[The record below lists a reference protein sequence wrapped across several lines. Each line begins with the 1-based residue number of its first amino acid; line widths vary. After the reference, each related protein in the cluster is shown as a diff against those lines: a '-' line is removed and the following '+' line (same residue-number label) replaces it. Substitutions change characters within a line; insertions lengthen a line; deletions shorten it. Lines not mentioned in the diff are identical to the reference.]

1 MRRYN
6 YRDMLISESKTHYKM
21 YKAKKQWVAMGMTAF
36 GLSLGAF
43 VANPATKA
51 NAATVPAKAANSQAS
66 SGAAT
71 SSASSVAL
79 KTSITA
85 SSAASS
91 TASSAANSSVAA
103 STNTAASSST
113 AAQSTTSAA
122 VKTATNTATQPTATS
137 TAAQSTATSTPATTT
152 ATSSAAQ
159 STASSTAAATTAQST
174 ASTTSN
180 KAATSTADQSTAAS
194 SVATPTTPQTT
205 AGQVGATSTAKTDLA
220 STATTILTDPTAT
233 ELAATKSA
241 AAAKY
246 VATGQA
252 QVINARA
259 AASSNFSLTDAT
271 ASTPIDISNYSK
283 QHNVIATVNAQA
295 GDVIKI
301 TVPWIF
307 RATSDNVMG
316 VKTSTVVADV
326 TGQTTTTATNENT
339 VFTYVVD
346 QTGIQTINI
355 VLNYKIS
362 PNGLYDNSTYNV
374 VLTDN
379 GTTQSTLTYT
389 VNNSNKLS
397 FNGIILDKNQTG
409 TLVINQNYAFGVFVD
424 SSGVVSNSSW
434 TGTLSLAVPAGFKL
448 LGGQLTGGAGIGDGA
463 ISYIGSHS
471 ISHTPETSAI
481 SITQANIGAPIIIKE
496 NSSIIIGNSQALVTF
511 WGMYMN
517 PLGGTENTFS
527 ISGQLTSYDSSWV
540 SNNIQ
545 LIKGASTLPLTVSA
559 AASDENAEVS
569 PILFGDYGVGL
580 SNNYGQDDLNN
591 IYLDSVGT
599 NGSKQS
605 TTNNYSFTS
614 DSRYA
619 AILNTGNVAQTN
631 AKLSINLEPGSEALY
646 NSTKKQY
653 YYVLGPGT
661 NIYNTLNS
669 ITLTDTNGNQTSYT
683 TNDLIDG
690 DTLFLPTGQDGSD
703 VQNITIVWNQILP
716 GVQVGI
722 QYMSNA
728 ILTSK
733 TIDDVANYTYNYSSD
748 QITTPIES
756 TQSLT
761 IVDAP
766 EIPFS
771 TSIEESRSTLP
782 SGSYRP
788 GDTFYSEFLILTSR
802 GGNLGTYY
810 LTIPQGFDFSSIT
823 KYPTNNFNAKL
834 LPDFNDYL
842 TDLGYIGPNGDRV
855 LKLDLSSINSDSF
868 INSATV
874 NNSNG
879 FYLKLMVNQ
888 DALPLT
894 ATVNFSDV
902 VQIADNDSYT
912 LYSGQK
918 AYEMQ
923 YGDQTVE
930 VISPSEHSGD
940 FYGNSNYQI
949 VVPSFMGSQDGI
961 DDPMTAKNTFL
972 DYDSADSDNTTA
984 RFSAGAT
991 TATSDDINSSTV
1003 QMVTVNGTDQSSP
1016 WTQNLINL
1024 PNSANKAA
1032 FNLILTGAGTIEAQT
1047 AAGDAQLL
1055 YSTENIT
1062 AVAGE
1067 KIDQSGFL
1075 TADQVTDWSTIK
1087 SILMTTGSLVAG
1099 DLAVAW
1105 LPVQVQDIND
1115 VPVDSSATFSSVF
1128 KAENTVDNSILE
1140 SGQTMNAK
1148 VVATSIVTTK
1158 WIQESADGTLTEIK
1172 PANTTAYEVGD
1183 DYTTTPLAIGDI
1195 PVGYMLDST
1204 PTNATGTTGKD
1215 PIIVTYLYVVQAQ
1228 RVNIHYINVTGSK
1241 KTSGWKAADGTEL
1254 IDAEQKLTGNS
1265 SATYTNT
1272 IGVPTNYQLAKGTMT
1287 AGGSYD
1293 AGAATGTYDT
1303 DFTTDQDYYVYVKDD
1318 TVTETPT
1325 DNPDN
1330 YDLTKDVN
1338 ETITYVYEDGTTAAG
1353 DHTDKV
1359 SFTRT
1364 ATKDLVTGDVTYTD
1378 WVATDKDTT
1387 FDAVTSPTIKGYTAD
1402 QPTVAAVTGL
1412 TEASTDVTKKVTY
1425 GIADGAIV
1433 IEDNTKVYDND
1444 PTTDPTYTVTLPTG
1458 IVAPTWTADDF
1469 TAPSS
1474 QDASDTAY
1482 SVSLSTKGQ
1491 DDLKAAN
1498 PNFSFTTA
1506 MITAGALTITPAL
1519 ITIAGPELNKTYD
1532 GKAYTG
1538 KGNVAVITGVPASG
1552 SAPDFDLGDLSDDIN
1567 VGTYI
1572 IAVTADA
1579 AKNGNYK
1586 ITTTPGHLTITPQGL
1601 ETVPPNTPTTP
1612 TNPDDP
1618 SQNPQLTAS
1627 VVVQGATKVYDGDAS
1642 TDPNTF
1648 TVLAPSNYAD
1658 FVIPTLTA
1666 DDFDLSNLTSQNVG
1680 SYSLTL
1686 SASGLQKLQAA
1697 NTNYKFDLTDVQ
1709 NGLFVI
1715 TPASITITAP
1725 TVSKTYDG
1733 QGYTTALTGD
1743 VTGVPD
1749 KGLAPDYSLTDV
1761 TGDKDVNDYDINVT
1775 TPNTADN
1782 SNYTITAV
1790 AGKLSITPAG
1800 LDVTPPNTPENPTN
1814 PDEPGKNPQLATSV
1828 VVQGGTKVYDGDAS
1842 TDPTT
1847 YTVLAPSNY
1856 PDFVVP
1862 TLTADDFD
1870 LSGIDSQNV
1879 GNYVVTLSASGLK
1892 KLQDANTNYKFDLTD
1907 VQNGLFV
1914 ITQAPVTIT
1923 APTLNKTYDGQPYT
1937 GTDDVAQVTGVPS
1950 NGVDLTYSLTD
1961 LSQDINAD
1969 SYAID
1974 VIATAD
1980 DNPNYK
1986 ITTTPG
1992 QLTITPQSLEV
2003 TPPNTPTNPTNPDN
2017 PGQNPQLTASVVVQ
2031 GGTKIYDGD
2040 ASTDPTTFTVL
2051 APSNYADFVIPDLT
2065 ADDFDLS
2072 DLNSQNVGNY
2082 VVTLNASGL
2091 KKLQDANTNYKFD
2104 ATDVQNGLF
2113 AITPAPITIT
2123 APTVS
2128 KAYDGQGYTTALTGT
2143 VSGVPAKGLTP
2154 DYSLTDVSGDSVVG
2168 EYDIKVTTPNTAGNS
2183 NYTITTAPGK
2193 LTINS
2198 VVDGITVSLG
2208 TQEKLYDGDASTDP
2222 TMYQVSLSNGLV
2234 APTWTTDDFDFS
2246 GITSQNVG
2254 TYNVTLSAQGLS
2266 DLRAAN
2272 LNYTITAAEIG
2283 TGSFKI
2289 TPAPVTITAPTV
2301 SKTYD
2306 GKPYSSDLTA
2316 TLTGVPTKGDQPV
2329 YSLTDVSADVAA
2341 GEYELNVNADATA
2354 NSNYTITTV
2363 AGKLTITP
2371 QGLDVTPPNT
2381 PTNPTNPEDPG
2392 QNPQLTASVVVQG
2405 GTKVYDGDA
2414 STDPTTFTVLA
2425 PSNYADF
2432 VIPDLTADDFDLS
2445 DLNSQN
2451 VGNYVVNLSASGL
2464 QKLQAANTNYKF
2476 DLTDVQ
2482 NGLFAITPAPITITA
2497 PSVSKT
2503 YDGQPYSGA
2512 LTATV
2517 DGVPAKGL
2525 APDYSLTNLNGYTTV
2540 GDYDINVLT
2549 TNTADNSN
2557 YKITVE
2563 PGKLSITAAELDV
2576 TPPNTPE
2583 SPTNPGDPGQNP
2595 QLATSVVVQG
2605 GTKVYDGD
2613 ASTDLTTYTVLAPSK
2628 DTDFIIPDLTADD
2641 FDLSGIDSQNVGN
2654 YVVTLSASGLKKL
2667 QDANTN
2673 YKFDL
2678 TDVQNGLFVITPAP
2692 ITITAPSASK
2702 TYDGQPYTGAL
2713 TATVAGVPSA
2723 GVTPVYSLGD
2733 LSQDVNAGSY
2743 DINVN
2748 ATASDNSNYTITKM
2762 PGKLTITPKGLDVTP
2777 PNTPETPT
2785 NPGDPGNN
2793 PQLAASVVVQGGTK
2807 VYDGDAA
2814 TDQTNYTVLAPSED
2828 TDFVVPDLTA
2838 ADFDLSGI
2846 NSQNVGNYAVT
2857 LNATGLQKL
2866 QAANPNYDFDNTNVQ
2881 NGLFVITPAPVTI
2894 TAPSVSKTYDGQA
2907 YSGKVTATVTGV
2919 PTKGAN
2925 VSYDLSDLSSDVAV
2939 GNYEIDVAADA
2950 AANSN
2955 YTIKTEKG
2963 QLSITPAGLDVTPP
2977 NTPANPT
2984 NPDNPGQNP
2993 QLAASVVVQ
3002 GGTKVYD
3009 GDASTD
3015 PTTFTVL
3022 APSKDTD
3029 FVVPDLTA
3037 ADFDLSG
3044 IDSQNVGNYVVNLS
3058 ASGLKKLQAAN
3069 PNYDF
3074 DLTNVQN
3081 GLFVITPAAIT
3092 ITAPTV
3098 SKTYDGK
3105 AYSGAL
3111 TATAAGVPAS
3121 GVAPVYSLT
3130 DLSQDVNAGSYA
3142 INVNATADDNSN
3154 YKITTELGQLTI
3166 TPQSLEVTPPNTPA
3180 NPTNPDDPSQNPQLT
3195 ASVVVQGAT
3204 KVYDGDASTDPT
3216 TYTVLAPSNYSD
3228 FVMPI
3233 LTASDFDLSDVNSQN
3248 VGNYSVTLN
3257 ASGLKKLQD
3266 ANTNYKFDLTDV
3278 QNGLFVITPAPIT
3291 IKAPSVSKTY
3301 DGQGYTADLTATVAG
3316 VPTKG
3321 LAPDY
3326 SLTNVSGDAAVGDY
3340 DINVTTPN
3348 TADNSNYKITT
3359 NPGSLTITPAGLD
3372 VTPPNTP
3379 EKPTNPDNPS
3389 QNPQLAGSVVVQGAT
3404 KVYDGDASTDPTTFT
3419 VLAPSKD
3426 TNFVVPDL
3434 TAADFDLSGINSQN
3448 VGNYTVTLNATG
3460 LKKLQAA
3467 NPNYDFD
3474 STNVQNGL
3482 FVITPAAVTIT
3493 APSVSKTYDG
3503 QAYTGDL
3510 KTTVSG
3516 VPTKGTSLKYTLSDL
3531 SKDTAVG
3538 QYAINVNQTAS
3549 DNSNYKVSVVAGQLT
3564 ITAAADYSLTTN
3576 YVDETGKQVA
3586 TSDSKTDLSFGDAYT
3601 TTAKVVNGYYLTA
3614 VPSNAKGT
3622 IGKGDLTVTYVYN
3635 KVGSYIITPPNGG
3648 SETDVPYPND
3658 PADPGK
3664 VTTPT
3669 TPIVPSVPGET
3680 PVGPNGDPL
3689 TPSGDGY
3696 LPPAT
3701 PADPGKDTTITYVA
3715 NDYGVTVNYV
3725 DQNGKQVA
3733 PSETQTKLHDGDDY
3747 TTTAKVVNGYY
3758 LTAVPSNAK
3767 GTIGTSDLTVTY
3779 VYNKVGSYVITPPNG
3794 GSETDVPYPNDPDNP
3809 GKVTTPTTP
3818 IVPSEPGETPVGP
3831 NGDPLTPSG
3840 DGYLPPATPADPGK
3854 DTTITYVA
3862 NDYGVTV
3869 NYVDQNGKQVA
3880 PSETQ
3885 TKLHDGDDYTTTA
3898 KVVNG
3903 YYLTAVPGN
3912 AKGTIG
3918 TSDLTVTYVYNKVG
3932 SYVITPPNGGSET
3945 DVPYPNDPDNPGK
3958 VTTPTTPIVPSEPG
3972 ETPVGPDG
3980 DPLTPAGDGY
3990 LPPAVP
3996 ADPGTDTS
4004 ITYTKDDQTA
4014 TVTYIDDDTGQVLTS
4029 DSLTGKSGATISY
4042 STAAKIAS
4050 YTQKGYQLVSDGF
4063 SGTPVFDDDTT
4074 ATQNFEV
4081 HFKQGQATATPANP
4095 GTPGAPIDST
4105 NPDGPKWPDGT
4116 TETDLVHNVTE
4127 TIHYVDNNGKTLVP
4141 DKVDTV
4147 TFTRTAVVNE
4157 VTGKLTYT
4165 PWTATNGDTSFD
4177 AQNTPT
4183 VSGYTPSQSTIA
4195 AVTGLT
4201 ATSSDIVKTVVYAE
4215 KTAQTV
4221 VTPATPTTPTTTPAK
4236 VVTPTVK
4243 TPTEQSVTPTV
4254 KATTEKTVPT
4264 AAKATPQV
4272 ATTQKTVKTA
4282 KAIPKTTKPVSTAA
4296 VKAATSDNG
4305 QKRLPQTG
4313 DAKEGWLAEV
4323 GLAMLGSIGLLGAA
4337 KRRKHDE
4344 DSN

>member
-51 NAATVPAKAANSQAS
+51 NAATVPVKAANSQAS

-71 SSASSVAL
+71 SSASAVAL
-79 KTSITA
+79 KTSTTA
-85 SSAASS
+85 SSAATTS
-91 TASSAANSSVAA
+91 TASSAANSSAA
-103 STNTAASSST
+103 TSTSTAASSST

-122 VKTATNTATQPTATS
+122 VKTAANTATQSTATS

-159 STASSTAAATTAQST
+159 STAPSTAVTKTATSTTAQSIT
-174 ASTTSN
+174 STTSN
-180 KAATSTADQSTAAS
+180 KAATSTAAQSTAAS
-194 SVATPTTPQTT
+194 SVATPTTTQTT

-220 STATTILTDPTAT
+220 STATTNLTDPTAT
-233 ELAATKSA
+233 ELTATKSA

-252 QVINARA
+252 QVISAKA

-271 ASTPIDISNYSK
+271 ASTPITDSNYSK
-283 QHNVIATVNAQA
+283 QHNLVATVNAQV
-295 GDVIKI
+295 GDAITI

-307 RATSDNVMG
+307 TATSDNVMG
-316 VKTSTVVADV
+316 VKKSTVAADV
-326 TGQTTTTATNENT
+326 TGQTTTTAVPMNT
-339 VFTYVVD
+339 VFTYTAT
-346 QTGIQTINI
+346 QAGIQTINI
-355 VLNYKIS
+355 VLTGTVS
-362 PNGLYDNSTYNV
+362 PNGLNDDSTYKV
-374 VLTDN
+374 LLTDN
-379 GTTQSTLTYT
+379 DATQSTLTYT
-389 VNNSNKLS
+389 VSNPNTLS
-397 FNGIILDKNQTG
+397 FNNVILDQNQTG
-409 TLVINQNYAFGVFVD
+409 TLVVNQNYAYGVELTSPNHVKWNGNF
-424 SSGVVSNSSW
+424 
-434 TGTLSLAVPAGFKL
+434 SLTVPTGFKL
-448 LGGQLTGGAGIGDGA
+448 LGGTLLDGTGSSMGDITSFNQA
-463 ISYIGSHS
+463 T
-471 ISHTPETSAI
+471 TPRVSDGG
-481 SITQANIGAPIIIKE
+481 ITQAGAGTPIIIEKPFLTYT
-496 NSSIIIGNSQALVTF
+496 SSTSVYIQF
-511 WGMYMN
+511 WGMYTN
-517 PLGGTENTFS
+517 SLADTENTFS
-527 ISGQLTSYDSSWV
+527 ISGQFVSSTGDATYNANNTQLLSGTSTIPLNV
-540 SNNIQ
+540 STA
-545 LIKGASTLPLTVSA
+545 K
-559 AASDENAEVS
+559 SDENLGIS
-569 PILFGDYGVGL
+569 SITFGTLGSSL
-580 SNNYGQDDLNN
+580 QNNYGQNDLNN
-591 IYLDSVGT
+591 AYLDSVDSSG
-599 NGSKQS
+599 NKQS
-605 TTNNYSFTS
+605 QSGNYSFTNNA
-614 DSRYA
+614 RYA
-619 AILNTGNVAQTN
+619 SFLNTGNITQTN
-631 AKLSINLEPGSEALY
+631 AKLSIDLENGTEALY
-646 NSTKKQY
+646 DQNSKQY
-653 YYVLGPGT
+653 YYGFDADT
-661 NIYNTLNS
+661 FNTIQS
-669 ITLTDTNGNQTSYT
+669 IVLTDSNGKQTTYATS
-683 TNDLIDG
+683 DLKSNA
-690 DTLFLPTGQDGSD
+690 LFLPVGQDGSD
-703 VQNITIVWNQILP
+703 IQNITVVWNQVLP
-716 GVQVGI
+716 GVEQGI
-722 QYMSNA
+722 EYMGNN

-733 TIDDVANYTYNYSSD
+733 KINDTAIYKFNYSSD
-748 QITTPIES
+748 QIVTPIES
-756 TQSLT
+756 YKNLT
-761 IVDAP
+761 IVNAP
-766 EIPFS
+766 GIPLS
-771 TSIEESRSTLP
+771 VSVTGITGGNSSLP
-782 SGSYRP
+782 SGIYRP
-788 GDTFYSEFLILTSR
+788 GNTVSGTFYIGTSR
-802 GGNLGTYY
+802 IGNLGTYY
-810 LTIPQGFDFSSIT
+810 LTVPQELDFSSIT
-823 KYPTNNFNAKL
+823 WTSGSKMTS
-834 LPDFNDYL
+834 LPDINDYL
-842 TDLGYIGPNGDRV
+842 TDLGYIGPNGERI
-855 LKLDLSSINSDSF
+855 LKLDLSSINSSLF
-868 INSATV
+868 IDNSSSGIHSYNGFVLNMTV
-874 NNSNG
+874 N
-879 FYLKLMVNQ
+879 K

-894 ATVNFSDV
+894 TTASFYDTI
-902 VQIADNDSYT
+902 QIAAEDSYT

-918 AYEMQ
+918 TYEMQ
-923 YGDQTVE
+923 YGNQTVE
-930 VISPSEHSGD
+930 VISPTQNGKD
-940 FYGNSNYQI
+940 FTSNYQI
-949 VVPSFMGSQDGI
+949 VIPSFMGSQDGV

-972 DYDSADSDNTTA
+972 DYDATDPDNTTA
-984 RFSAGAT
+984 RFSSGAT
-991 TATSDDINSSTV
+991 TDTKDDINSSTI
-1003 QMVTVNGTDQSSP
+1003 QMVTVNGTDASSP

-1024 PNSANKAA
+1024 PNTANGDT
-1032 FNLILTGAGTIEAQT
+1032 FNLILTGEGTIESQT
-1047 AAGDAQLL
+1047 AAGDAALL

-1062 AVAGE
+1062 PVTGE
-1067 KIDQSGFL
+1067 KIDTTNFV
-1075 TADQVTDWSTIK
+1075 TADQVSDWSTIK
-1087 SILMTTGSLVAG
+1087 SVLMTIGSLTDG

-1105 LPVQVQDIND
+1105 LPVQVQNIND

-1140 SGQTMNAK
+1140 SDQTMNAK
-1148 VVATSIVTTK
+1148 VVATSNVTTQ
-1158 WIQESADGTLTEIK
+1158 WIQEDANGALTAIK
-1172 PANTTAYEVGD
+1172 PSNTTAYEIGD

-1195 PVGYMLDST
+1195 PAGYMLSET
-1204 PTNATGTTGKD
+1204 PANATGTTGRD
-1215 PIIVTYLYVVQAQ
+1215 SLTVTYLYVVQAQ
-1228 RVNIHYINVTGSK
+1228 RVNVHYMKVNINKNSDWIPAIG
-1241 KTSGWKAADGTEL
+1241 AEIPGTE
-1254 IDAEQKLTGNS
+1254 QQLTGNS
-1265 SATYTNT
+1265 GGTYTNT
-1272 IGVPTNYQLAKGTMT
+1272 LVIPANYHLAGED
-1287 AGGSYD
+1287 SYD
-1293 AGAATGTYDT
+1293 AEAVTGTYDS
-1303 DFTTDQDYYVYVKDD
+1303 DFTIDQDYYVYVKDD

-1433 IEDNTKVYDND
+1433 IGANTKVYDND

-1538 KGNVAVITGVPASG
+1538 KGNVAVINGVPANG
-1552 SAPDFDLGDLSDDIN
+1552 SAPDYDLGDLSDDID
-1567 VGTYI
+1567 VGTYP

-1579 AKNGNYK
+1579 TKNGNYK
-1586 ITTTPGHLTITPQGL
+1586 ITTAPGHLTITPQGL
-1601 ETVPPNTPTTP
+1601 ETVPPNTPTNP

-1627 VVVQGATKVYDGDAS
+1627 VVVQGATKTYDGDAS
-1642 TDPNTF
+1642 TDPTTF

-1686 SASGLQKLQAA
+1686 SASGLKKLQDA
-1697 NTNYKFDLTDVQ
+1697 NTNYSFDATDVQ

-1715 TPASITITAP
+1715 TPAPITITGP

-1733 QGYTTALTGD
+1733 QGYTTALTGTI
-1743 VTGVPD
+1743 TGLPD

-1761 TGDKDVNDYDINVT
+1761 SGDSAVGNYDINVT

-1782 SNYTITAV
+1782 SNYTITPV
-1790 AGKLSITPAG
+1790 AGKLSITPAS
-1800 LDVTPPNTPENPTN
+1800 LEVTPPNTPEDPTN
-1814 PDEPGKNPQLATSV
+1814 PEEPGENPQLATSV

-1847 YTVLAPSNY
+1847 YTVLAPSKDT
-1856 PDFVVP
+1856 DFVIP
-1862 TLTADDFD
+1862 DLTADDFD

-1879 GNYVVTLSASGLK
+1879 GNYVVNLSASGLK
-1892 KLQDANTNYKFDLTD
+1892 KLRDANTNYSFDLTD

-1974 VIATAD
+1974 VIATAE

-1986 ITTTPG
+1986 ITATPG

-2003 TPPNTPTNPTNPDN
+2003 TPPNTPATPTNPDD

-2031 GGTKIYDGD
+2031 GGTKTYDGD

-2065 ADDFDLS
+2065 AADFDLS

-2091 KKLQDANTNYKFD
+2091 KKLQAANTNYEFD

-2113 AITPAPITIT
+2113 AITPASITIT
-2123 APTVS
+2123 APTVA
-2128 KAYDGQGYTTALTGT
+2128 KTYDGQGYTAILTGT
-2143 VSGVPAKGLTP
+2143 ITGLPDKGLTP
-2154 DYSLTDVSGDSVVG
+2154 DYSLTDVSGDSAVNS
-2168 EYDIKVTTPNTAGNS
+2168 YAINVTVPNTAGNS
-2183 NYTITTAPGK
+2183 NYTITTTPGI
-2193 LTINS
+2193 LTINP
-2198 VVDGITVSLG
+2198 VVDGISVSLG
-2208 TQEKLYDGDASTDP
+2208 TQQKLYDGDASTDP

-2234 APTWTTDDFDFS
+2234 APTWTAADFDFS

-2254 TYNVTLSAQGLS
+2254 TYAVTLSAQGLS

-2272 LNYTITAAEIG
+2272 LNYTITADEIG

-2289 TPAPVTITAPTV
+2289 TPAPITIKAPTV

-2306 GKPYSSDLTA
+2306 GKPYSGDLTA

-2341 GEYELNVNADATA
+2341 DDYELNVNADATA

-2371 QGLDVTPPNT
+2371 QSLDVTPPNT

-2392 QNPQLTASVVVQG
+2392 QNPQLMASVVVQG

-2414 STDPTTFTVLA
+2414 STDPTTFIVLA
-2425 PSNYADF
+2425 PSDYADF

-2464 QKLQAANTNYKF
+2464 QKLQAANPNYKF

-2497 PSVSKT
+2497 PSASKT

-2517 DGVPAKGL
+2517 DGVPTKGL
-2525 APDYSLTNLNGYTTV
+2525 APDYSLTNVSGYTTV
-2540 GDYDINVLT
+2540 GNYDINVVT

-2557 YKITVE
+2557 YTITTT
-2563 PGKLSITAAELDV
+2563 PGQLSITAAELDV

-2583 SPTNPGDPGQNP
+2583 NPTNPDDPGQNP
-2595 QLATSVVVQG
+2595 QLAASVVVQG

-2613 ASTDLTTYTVLAPSK
+2613 AATDLTTYTVLAPSK
-2628 DTDFIIPDLTADD
+2628 DTDFIIPDLIAAD

-2654 YVVTLSASGLKKL
+2654 YVVTLSASGLQKL
-2667 QDANTN
+2667 QAANTN

-2702 TYDGQPYTGAL
+2702 TYDGQPYTGVL
-2713 TATVAGVPSA
+2713 TATVDGVPSA
-2723 GVTPVYSLGD
+2723 GVTPVYSLAD

-2748 ATASDNSNYTITKM
+2748 ATASDNSNYTITTT
-2762 PGKLTITPKGLDVTP
+2762 PGTLTITPKGLDVTP

-2785 NPGDPGNN
+2785 NPGDPGQN

-2814 TDQTNYTVLAPSED
+2814 TDQTTYTVLAPSED

-2866 QAANPNYDFDNTNVQ
+2866 QAANPNYDFDLTNVQ

-2894 TAPSVSKTYDGQA
+2894 KAPSVSKTYDGQA

-2919 PTKGAN
+2919 PTKGSN

-2939 GNYEIDVAADA
+2939 GNYVIDVAVDA
-2950 AANSN
+2950 TANSN
-2955 YTIKTEKG
+2955 YTIKTKKG

-2977 NTPANPT
+2977 NTPENPT
-2984 NPDNPGQNP
+2984 NPADPGQNP

-3037 ADFDLSG
+3037 DDFDLSG

-3081 GLFVITPAAIT
+3081 GLFAITPASIT
-3092 ITAPTV
+3092 IKAPTV

-3105 AYSGAL
+3105 AYSGAI

-3142 INVNATADDNSN
+3142 INVTATATDNSN
-3154 YKITTELGQLTI
+3154 YKITTEPGQLTI
-3166 TPQSLEVTPPNTPA
+3166 TPQGLDVTPPNTPA

-3228 FVMPI
+3228 FVMPT

-3266 ANTNYKFDLTDV
+3266 ANPNYKFDLTDV

-3291 IKAPSVSKTY
+3291 IKAPTVSKTY
-3301 DGQGYTADLTATVAG
+3301 DGQGYTADLAATVAG

-3326 SLTNVSGDAAVGDY
+3326 SLTNVSGDAAVGNY
-3340 DINVTTPN
+3340 AINVTAPN

-3379 EKPTNPDNPS
+3379 ENPTNPDNPS
-3389 QNPQLAGSVVVQGAT
+3389 QNPQLASSVVVQGAT
-3404 KVYDGDASTDPTTFT
+3404 KVYDGDASTDPTTYT

-3434 TAADFDLSGINSQN
+3434 TAADFDLSGIDSQN
-3448 VGNYTVTLNATG
+3448 VGNYAVTLNASG
-3460 LKKLQAA
+3460 LKKLQTS

-3474 STNVQNGL
+3474 ATDVQNGL

-3516 VPTKGTSLKYTLSDL
+3516 VPTKGTSLNYTLSDL

-3586 TSDSKTDLSFGDAYT
+3586 TSDSKTDLSYGDAYT

-3622 IGKGDLTVTYVYN
+3622 IGKGNLTVTYVYN
-3635 KVGSYIITPPNGG
+3635 KVGSYVITPPNGG

-3733 PSETQTKLHDGDDY
+3733 TSETQTKLHDGDDY

-3779 VYNKVGSYVITPPNG
+3779 VYNKVGNVITPPNG

-3840 DGYLPPATPADPGK
+3840 DGYLPPA
-3854 DTTITYVA
+3854 
-3862 NDYGVTV
+3862 
-3869 NYVDQNGKQVA
+3869 
-3880 PSETQ
+3880 
-3885 TKLHDGDDYTTTA
+3885 
-3898 KVVNG
+3898 
-3903 YYLTAVPGN
+3903 VP
-3912 AKGTIG
+3912 
-3918 TSDLTVTYVYNKVG
+3918 V
-3932 SYVITPPNGGSET
+3932 
-3945 DVPYPNDPDNPGK
+3945 
-3958 VTTPTTPIVPSEPG
+3958 
-3972 ETPVGPDG
+3972 
-3980 DPLTPAGDGY
+3980 
-3990 LPPAVP
+3990 
-3996 ADPGTDTS
+3996 DPGTDTS

-4063 SGTPVFDDDTT
+4063 SGTPVFDDNTT

-4095 GTPGAPIDST
+4095 GTPGAPVDST

-4177 AQNTPT
+4177 AQNTPM

-4215 KTAQTV
+4215 QTAA
-4221 VTPATPTTPTTTPAK
+4221 TPATPTTTPAK
-4236 VVTPTVK
+4236 VVTPAVA
-4243 TPTEQSVTPTV
+4243 TPTEQTVTPTV
-4254 KATTEKTVPT
+4254 RSTTEKTVPT
-4264 AAKATPQV
+4264 AAKVTPKVAATQ
-4272 ATTQKTVKTA
+4272 TVKTA
-4282 KAIPKTTKPVSTAA
+4282 KATAKTTKPVSTAA

-4344 DSN
+4344 DGN

>member
-43 VANPATKA
+43 VANPVTKA

-71 SSASSVAL
+71 SSASAVAL
-79 KTSITA
+79 KTSTTA

-91 TASSAANSSVAA
+91 TASSAASSSVAA
-103 STNTAASSST
+103 STNTAASST

-122 VKTATNTATQPTATS
+122 VKTATNTTTQSTATS

-159 STASSTAAATTAQST
+159 STAPSTAATKTATSTTAQST

-180 KAATSTADQSTAAS
+180 KTATSTAVQSTAAS
-194 SVATPTTPQTT
+194 SVATPTTTQTT

-220 STATTILTDPTAT
+220 STATTNLTDPTAT
-233 ELAATKSA
+233 ELTAAKSA
-241 AAAKY
+241 ATAKY
-246 VATGQA
+246 VATGQT
-252 QVINARA
+252 QVITARA
-259 AASSNFSLTDAT
+259 AASSNFSLVD
-271 ASTPIDISNYSK
+271 SN
-283 QHNVIATVNAQA
+283 
-295 GDVIKI
+295 
-301 TVPWIF
+301 
-307 RATSDNVMG
+307 
-316 VKTSTVVADV
+316 
-326 TGQTTTTATNENT
+326 TTTTISDSNNT
-339 VFTYVVD
+339 PH
-346 QTGIQTINI
+346 NI
-355 VLNYKIS
+355 VVTANVKAGDILTITASSCFYDSTSDDVMDYKK
-362 PNGLYDNSTYNV
+362 
-374 VLTDN
+374 
-379 GTTQSTLTYT
+379 TTSADGASDIWTYT
-389 VNNSNKLS
+389 VTQSGIEAFNFTINATSLGNSAGTASVVLANNGITEAELDYKLS
-397 FNGIILDKNQTG
+397 AITQKILDVGAVRLDQNQTG
-409 TLVINQNYAFGVFVD
+409 ALSTNQDYAFALTFTGNA
-424 SSGVVSNSSW
+424 SSYSSVSTN
-434 TGTLSLAVPAGFKL
+434 LSIEVPAGFQLVGTANTVTSGVTVGDTTKDYYTETGL
-448 LGGQLTGGAGIGDGA
+448 SSSSGG
-463 ISYIGSHS
+463 
-471 ISHTPETSAI
+471 I
-481 SITQANIGAPIIIKE
+481 SITQPDGVGTALQVSGYGAK
-496 NSSIIIGNSQALVTF
+496 SGYCVYF
-511 WGMYMN
+511 WGTYAN
-517 PLGGTENTFS
+517 AVTASNNTFVAS
-527 ISGQLTSYDSSWV
+527 GSTQVSGFNVHAISSSLNV
-540 SNNIQ
+540 
-545 LIKGASTLPLTVSA
+545 KK
-559 AASDENAEVS
+559 EVS
-569 PILFGDYGVGL
+569 DDPADKNVSEKSDTFYTSVLN
-580 SNNYGQDDLNN
+580 SNEGQNDGSNV
-591 IYLDSVGT
+591 YLDSL
-599 NGSKQS
+599 NADGSKLS
-605 TTNNYSFTS
+605 DDATYSFTTATRS
-614 DSRYA
+614 ASY
-619 AILNTGNVAQTN
+619 LNNGNVAQTN
-631 AKLSINLEPGSEALY
+631 VKVSVDLEPGTEAPE
-646 NSTKKQY
+646 NVAGQY
-653 YYVLGPGT
+653 YYSVS
-661 NIYNTLNS
+661 NNS
-669 ITLTDTNGNQTSYT
+669 YSKAISAVVTFS
-683 TNDLIDG
+683 
-690 DTLFLPTGQDGSD
+690 DGSQATYSSTD
-703 VQNITIVWNQILP
+703 LKYGQIVLANSDGSNVSNITVTWDQVLP
-716 GVQVGI
+716 GEHAYVT
-722 QYMSNA
+722 YMANKV
-728 ILTSK
+728 ITSK
-733 TIDDVANYTYNYSSD
+733 ELGDKATYTFQTSSD
-748 QITTPIES
+748 QAPTAQLSELQLNIVSAPKKSIINTETIKPDGIGI
-756 TQSLT
+756 
-761 IVDAP
+761 IVDGQ
-766 EIPFS
+766 
-771 TSIEESRSTLP
+771 TGLN
-782 SGSYRP
+782 G
-788 GDTFYSEFLILTSR
+788 ILHLGEQYGIDFTV
-802 GGNLGTYY
+802 GGNATHYGTYY
-810 LTIPQGFDFSSIT
+810 LVAPEGTDFVSNSIQAEGPFAQVNLEN
-823 KYPTNNFNAKL
+823 YV
-834 LPDFNDYL
+834 
-842 TDLGYIGPNGDRV
+842 TDLGYVGPKGQHV
-855 LKLDLSSINSDSF
+855 MQLDLSSVLTSSNLLYYNRFGVLFS
-868 INSATV
+868 V
-874 NNSNG
+874 NN
-879 FYLKLMVNQ
+879 
-888 DALPLT
+888 DTLPITNTL
-894 ATVNFSDV
+894 AASDV
-902 VQIADNDSYT
+902 VQLLANDKYT
-912 LYSGQK
+912 LVAGQK
-918 AYEMQ
+918 LSTVQ
-923 YGDQTVE
+923 YGNITIPVITTNSTV
-930 VISPSEHSGD
+930 SS
-940 FYGNSNYQI
+940 YQI
-949 VVPSFMGSQDGI
+949 VIPSYFEGEDGI
-961 DDPMTAKNTFL
+961 DDGLTAKDTFL
-972 DYDSADSDNTTA
+972 NYDATDPDNTTA
-984 RFSAGAT
+984 RFSSGAT
-991 TATSDDINSSTV
+991 SDTTDDINSSTI
-1003 QMVTVNGTDQSSP
+1003 QMISVNGTSVSSP
-1016 WTQNLINL
+1016 WTQNLITL
-1024 PNSANKAA
+1024 PSIDNGDA
-1032 FNLILTGAGTIEAQT
+1032 FNLVLTGAVDQPTVQN
-1047 AAGDAQLL
+1047 AAGDAQIL
-1055 YSTENIT
+1055 YSTQSIK
-1062 AVAGE
+1062 AVAGQ
-1067 KIDQSGFL
+1067 KVDQSSFV
-1075 TADQVTDWSTIK
+1075 TADKITDWSTVR
-1087 SILMTTGSLVAG
+1087 SILVVTGSLVQG
-1099 DLAVAW
+1099 DIVIAQ
-1105 LPVQVQDIND
+1105 LPVAIQNINSI
-1115 VPVDSSATFSSVF
+1115 PVDSSAIFDGTFV
-1128 KAENTVDNSILE
+1128 AENSDSTISQMSN
-1140 SGQTMNAK
+1140 TMAAK
-1148 VVATSIVTTK
+1148 VIATSNVTTE
-1158 WIQESADGTLTEIK
+1158 WLQEDANGVQTAIK
-1172 PANTTAYEVGD
+1172 PAETTAYEIND
-1183 DYTTTPLAIGDI
+1183 DYTTSGLLKGDI
-1195 PVGYMLDST
+1195 PAGYVLSAT

-1215 PIIVTYLYVVQAQ
+1215 PITVTYLYVYQGQ
-1228 RVNIHYINVTGSK
+1228 RVNIHYIDMSNYVENVPGADS
-1241 KTSGWKAADGTEL
+1241 SGLMSNLDFGTEL
-1254 IDAEQKLTGNS
+1254 TDAEQILTGNS
-1265 SATYTNT
+1265 GDTYSNT
-1272 IGVPTNYQLAKGTMT
+1272 INLPTSYHLAYGSLDNDGT
-1287 AGGSYD
+1287 YD
-1293 AGAATGTYDT
+1293 AGAVTGTYDT
-1303 DFTTDQDYYVYVKDD
+1303 DFQNDQDFYVYVTEDML
-1318 TVTETPT
+1318 TETPES
-1325 DNPDN
+1325 NPDN
-1330 YDLTKDVN
+1330 YDLSKVVN
-1338 ETITYVYEDGTTAAG
+1338 ETITYLYEDGTTAAAN
-1353 DHTDKV
+1353 HTDHV
-1359 SFTRT
+1359 TFTRT
-1364 ATKDLVTGDVTYTD
+1364 ATKGTVTGNVKYTA
-1378 WVATDKDTT
+1378 WVATDSDMT
-1387 FDAVTSPTIKGYTAD
+1387 FDAVTSPTIVGYTAD
-1402 QPTVAAVTGL
+1402 QPTIAAVTDL
-1412 TEASTDVTKKVTY
+1412 TNTSDDVTDQVTY
-1425 GIADGAIV
+1425 SIADGAIALGTA
-1433 IEDNTKVYDND
+1433 TKVYDND
-1444 PTTDPTYTVTLPTG
+1444 ATTDPVYAVTLPTG

-1482 SVSLSTKGQ
+1482 SVNLSTKGL

-1498 PNFSFTTA
+1498 PNFSFTAA

-1519 ITIAGPELNKTYD
+1519 ITIAGPELTKSYD
-1532 GKAYTG
+1532 GKAYSGNG
-1538 KGNVAVITGVPASG
+1538 KVAIVSGVPANG
-1552 SAPDFDLGDLSDDIN
+1552 QPPVYTLGDLSDDIDI
-1567 VGTYI
+1567 GTYT

-1579 AKNGNYK
+1579 AENGNYK
-1586 ITTTPGHLTITPQGL
+1586 ITTTPGHLTITQNL
-1601 ETVPPNTPTTP
+1601 EVPPENTPANP
-1612 TNPDDP
+1612 TNPEEP
-1618 SQNPQLTAS
+1618 GKNPQLATS
-1627 VVVQGATKVYDGDAS
+1627 VVVQGATKTYDGDTS
-1642 TDPNTF
+1642 TDPTTY

-1658 FVIPTLTA
+1658 FVIPDLTA

-1686 SASGLQKLQAA
+1686 SASGLKKLQDA

-1761 TGDKDVNDYDINVT
+1761 TGDKDVNDYPINVT

-1782 SNYTITAV
+1782 SNYTITTA
-1790 AGKLSITPAG
+1790 AGKLSITPAS
-1800 LDVTPPNTPENPTN
+1800 LEVTPPNSPEDPTN
-1814 PDEPGKNPQLATSV
+1814 PADPVQNPQLTASV

-1856 PDFVVP
+1856 PDFIVP
-1862 TLTADDFD
+1862 DLTADDFD

-1879 GNYVVTLSASGLK
+1879 GNYVVNLSASGLK
-1892 KLQDANTNYKFDLTD
+1892 KLQDANTNYSFDLTD

-1937 GTDDVAQVTGVPS
+1937 GADDVAQVTGVPS

-1974 VIATAD
+1974 VIATAE

-1986 ITTTPG
+1986 ITATPG
-1992 QLTITPQSLEV
+1992 QLTITPQGLEV
-2003 TPPNTPTNPTNPDN
+2003 TPPNTPTNPTNPVD

-2031 GGTKIYDGD
+2031 GGTKTYDGD

-2065 ADDFDLS
+2065 AADFDLS

-2091 KKLQDANTNYKFD
+2091 KKLQAANTNYEFD

-2113 AITPAPITIT
+2113 AITPASITIT

-2128 KAYDGQGYTTALTGT
+2128 KTYDGQGYTAILTGT
-2143 VSGVPAKGLTP
+2143 ITGLPDKGLTP
-2154 DYSLTDVSGDSVVG
+2154 DYSLTDVSDDSAVNS
-2168 EYDIKVTTPNTAGNS
+2168 YAINVTVPNTAGNS
-2183 NYTITTAPGK
+2183 NYTITTTPGI
-2193 LTINS
+2193 LTINP
-2198 VVDGITVSLG
+2198 VVDGISVSLG
-2208 TQEKLYDGDASTDP
+2208 TQQKLYDGDASTDP

-2234 APTWTTDDFDFS
+2234 APTWTAADFDFS

-2254 TYNVTLSAQGLS
+2254 TYDVTLSAQGLS

-2272 LNYTITAAEIG
+2272 LNYTITADEIG
-2283 TGSFKI
+2283 TGSFTI
-2289 TPAPVTITAPTV
+2289 TPAPITITAPTV

-2306 GKPYSSDLTA
+2306 GKPYSGDLTA
-2316 TLTGVPTKGDQPV
+2316 TLIGVPTKGDQPV

-2341 GEYELNVNADATA
+2341 GEYGLNVNADATA

-2392 QNPQLTASVVVQG
+2392 QNPQLTTSVVVQG

-2425 PSNYADF
+2425 PSDYADF

-2464 QKLQAANTNYKF
+2464 QKLQAANPNYKF

-2497 PSVSKT
+2497 PSASKT
-2503 YDGQPYSGA
+2503 YDGQPYTGT

-2525 APDYSLTNLNGYTTV
+2525 APDYSLTNINGYTTV
-2540 GDYDINVLT
+2540 GDYDINVVT

-2557 YKITVE
+2557 YVITPVA
-2563 PGKLSITAAELDV
+2563 GKLSITAAELDV

-2583 SPTNPGDPGQNP
+2583 NPTNPDDPGQNP

-2613 ASTDLTTYTVLAPSK
+2613 AATDLTTYTVLAPSK
-2628 DTDFIIPDLTADD
+2628 DTDFIIPDLTAAD

-2654 YVVTLSASGLKKL
+2654 YVVTLSASGLQKL
-2667 QDANTN
+2667 QAANPN

-2702 TYDGQPYTGAL
+2702 TYDGQPYTGVL
-2713 TATVAGVPSA
+2713 TATVDGVPSA
-2723 GVTPVYSLGD
+2723 GVTPVYSLAD

-2748 ATASDNSNYTITKM
+2748 ATASDNSNYTITTT
-2762 PGKLTITPKGLDVTP
+2762 PGTLTITPKGLDVTP

-2785 NPGDPGNN
+2785 NPGDPGQN

-2814 TDQTNYTVLAPSED
+2814 TDQTTYTVLAPSED

-2907 YSGKVTATVTGV
+2907 YSGKVTATVSGV
-2919 PTKGAN
+2919 PTKGSN

-2939 GNYEIDVAADA
+2939 GDYEIDVAADA
-2950 AANSN
+2950 TANSN
-2955 YTIKTEKG
+2955 YTIKTKKG

-2977 NTPANPT
+2977 NTPENPT
-2984 NPDNPGQNP
+2984 NPADPGQNP

-3081 GLFVITPAAIT
+3081 GLFAITPASIT
-3092 ITAPTV
+3092 IKAPTV

-3105 AYSGAL
+3105 AYSGAI

-3142 INVNATADDNSN
+3142 INVTATASDNSN
-3154 YKITTELGQLTI
+3154 YKITTEPGQLTI
-3166 TPQSLEVTPPNTPA
+3166 TPQGLDVTPPNTPA

-3216 TYTVLAPSNYSD
+3216 TYTVLAPSNYPD
-3228 FVMPI
+3228 FVMPT

-3266 ANTNYKFDLTDV
+3266 ANPNYKFDLTDV

-3291 IKAPSVSKTY
+3291 IKAPTVSKTY
-3301 DGQGYTADLTATVAG
+3301 DGQGYTADLAATVAG

-3326 SLTNVSGDAAVGDY
+3326 SLTNVSGDAAVGSY
-3340 DINVTTPN
+3340 VINVTTPN
-3348 TADNSNYKITT
+3348 TADNGNYKITT
-3359 NPGSLTITPAGLD
+3359 NPGSLTVTPASLE

-3379 EKPTNPDNPS
+3379 ENPTNPDNPS

-3404 KVYDGDASTDPTTFT
+3404 KVYDGDASTDPTTYT

-3434 TAADFDLSGINSQN
+3434 TAADFDLSGIDSQN
-3448 VGNYTVTLNATG
+3448 VGNYAVTLNASG

-3474 STNVQNGL
+3474 ATDVQNGL

-3503 QAYTGDL
+3503 QAYTGEL

-3516 VPTKGTSLKYTLSDL
+3516 VPTKGTSLNYTLSDL

-3564 ITAAADYSLTTN
+3564 ITAATDYSLTTN

-3586 TSDSKTDLSFGDAYT
+3586 TSDSKTDLSYGDAYT

-3635 KVGSYIITPPNGG
+3635 KVGSYVITPPNGGTETDVPYPNDPDNPGKVTTPTTPIVPSVPGETPVGPNGDPLTPAGDGYLPPATPADPGKDTTITYVANDYGVTVNYVDQNGKQVAPSETQTKLHDGDDYTTTAKVVNGYYLTAVPSNAKGTIGTSDLTVTYVYNKVGSYVITPPNGG

-3658 PADPGK
+3658 PANPGK

-3818 IVPSEPGETPVGP
+3818 IVPSVPGETPVGP
-3831 NGDPLTPSG
+3831 DGDPLTPSG
-3840 DGYLPPATPADPGK
+3840 DGYLPPATPADP
-3854 DTTITYVA
+3854 
-3862 NDYGVTV
+3862 
-3869 NYVDQNGKQVA
+3869 
-3880 PSETQ
+3880 S
-3885 TKLHDGDDYTTTA
+3885 
-3898 KVVNG
+3898 
-3903 YYLTAVPGN
+3903 
-3912 AKGTIG
+3912 
-3918 TSDLTVTYVYNKVG
+3918 
-3932 SYVITPPNGGSET
+3932 
-3945 DVPYPNDPDNPGK
+3945 
-3958 VTTPTTPIVPSEPG
+3958 
-3972 ETPVGPDG
+3972 
-3980 DPLTPAGDGY
+3980 
-3990 LPPAVP
+3990 
-3996 ADPGTDTS
+3996 TDTS

-4029 DSLTGKSGATISY
+4029 DSLTGKSGATITY

-4063 SGTPVFDDDTT
+4063 SGTPVFDNDTT

-4095 GTPGAPIDST
+4095 GTPGAPVDST

-4177 AQNTPT
+4177 AQNTPM

-4215 KTAQTV
+4215 QTAA
-4221 VTPATPTTPTTTPAK
+4221 TPATPTTTPAK
-4236 VVTPTVK
+4236 VVTPAVA
-4243 TPTEQSVTPTV
+4243 TPTEQTVTPTV
-4254 KATTEKTVPT
+4254 RSTTEKTVPT
-4264 AAKATPQV
+4264 AAKVTPKVAATQ
-4272 ATTQKTVKTA
+4272 TVKTA
-4282 KAIPKTTKPVSTAA
+4282 KATAKTTKPVSTAA

-4344 DSN
+4344 DGN